1 MFFKTHEPVKKLTTS
16 ELKEFPKLRKTNFR
30 IFLHRTV
37 SWKNCLWASL
47 WKERWYSERVS
58 DFCEKSF
65 HWYCYIHAAKI
76 STVQQTAHLTYWT
89 WSKGHGA
96 LLWVCLL
103 QVIIGIF
110 PTIVTELWLKESYM
124 CEISYIQLDGK
135 LPPTQTDKDLTV
147 WL

>member
-16 ELKEFPKLRKTNFR
+16 ELKEFPKLRKTNFK

-47 WKERWYSERVS
+47 WKDDTVREFQTSVKKAFTDTAIYMQQKFPLSNRLL
-58 DFCEKSF
+58 
-65 HWYCYIHAAKI
+65 I
-76 STVQQTAHLTYWT
+76 SLT
-89 WSKGHGA
+89 G
-96 LLWVCLL
+96 LDL
-103 QVIIGIF
+103 VIIGIF